1 LIVSK
6 IVGLIIY
13 SALIGLSVWSWAVAI
28 RKWQEYR
35 VLDRETRRFKD
46 MIKKNSE
53 SILELF
59 KSSLSL
65 PRVPVVAVYEAACRE
80 LDYFIQHHAEG
91 GQNRLPKVALEHIH
105 NAIYRTITDEL
116 DKLNRSMAVLATAI
130 SCGPFLGLLGT
141 VSGILLV
148 FQRLGTLGNASLS
161 VVAPG
166 VYQALLTTVA
176 GLLVAIPAVLFYNY
190 YSSRNRKVST
200 DIENFAMELMAA
212 IEKHY
217 CI

>member
-1 LIVSK
+1 MIVSR
-6 IVGLIIY
+6 IVGFIIY
-13 SALIGLSVWSWAVAI
+13 CALAVLSVWSWAVAVK
-28 RKWQEYR
+28 KWQEYQL
-35 VLDRETRRFKD
+35 LDRETRRFKD
-46 MIKKNSE
+46 MVKRNSG
-53 SILELF
+53 SILDLF
-59 KSSLSL
+59 KGSLSF

-80 LDYFIQHHAEG
+80 LDYFIRHMEG
-91 GQNRLPKVALEHIH
+91 EKRLPKVALDHIH
-105 NAIYRTITDEL
+105 NAVYRAITDEL
-116 DKLNRSMAVLATAI
+116 DKLNHSMAVLATAI

-148 FQRLGTLGNASLS
+148 FRRLGTLGNASLS

-190 YSSRNRKVST
+190 YSSRYRKVST
-200 DIENFAMELMAA
+200 DVENFAMELMAA